1 MKLVILSRHVG
12 GDTLKIYDFNGAKN
26 ISGDRIHQARTAI
39 RLSQADL
46 AARMQV
52 NGVTIEREA
61 ISKIETGDRFV
72 TDYEL
77 TVFAK
82 VLGVSMEW
90 LTKTAEEKK
99 Q

>member
-1 MKLVILSRHVG
+1 M
-12 GDTLKIYDFNGAKN
+12 KIYDFDGKKN
-26 ISGDRIHQARTAI
+26 ISGNRIYQARTAR

-82 VLGVSMEW
+82 VLGTTLEW
-90 LTKTAEEKK
+90 LTEQE
-99 Q
+99 

>member
-1 MKLVILSRHVG
+1 M
-12 GDTLKIYDFNGAKN
+12 KIYDFDGEKN
-26 ISGDRIHQARTAI
+26 ISGDRIHQARTAK

-46 AARMQV
+46 AARMQL

-77 TVFAK
+77 MIFARG
-82 VLGVSMEW
+82 LGVSMEW
-90 LTKTAEEKK
+90 LTK
-99 Q
+99 QI

>member
-1 MKLVILSRHVG
+1 MRVYEYEGKR
-12 GDTLKIYDFNGAKN
+12 N
-26 ISGDRIHQARTAI
+26 ISGERIHQRRTTL

-52 NGVTIEREA
+52 RGVTIEREA

-72 TDYEL
+72 TDYEFIIRRL
-77 TVFAK
+77 SFPRYTFAE

-90 LTKTAEEKK
+90 LAGKE
-99 Q
+99 

>member
-1 MKLVILSRHVG
+1 M
-12 GDTLKIYDFNGAKN
+12 KIYDYDGKKN
-26 ISGDRIHQARTAI
+26 ISGDRIHQMRTAM

-46 AARMQV
+46 AARMQI

-77 TVFAK
+77 MVFAK
-82 VLGVSMEW
+82 VLKVSVEW
-90 LTKTAEEKK
+90 LIDPDRQK

>member
-1 MKLVILSRHVG
+1 M
-12 GDTLKIYDFNGAKN
+12 KIYDFGGAKN
-26 ISGDRIHQARTAI
+26 ISGDHIHQARTAM

-61 ISKIETGDRFV
+61 ISKIETGSRFV

-77 TVFAK
+77 LIFAK
-82 VLGVSMEW
+82 VLSVSMEW
-90 LTKTAEEKK
+90 LTGQTHEDD
-99 Q
+99 

>member
-1 MKLVILSRHVG
+1 M
-12 GDTLKIYDFNGAKN
+12 KIYDFAGAKN
-26 ISGDRIHQARTAI
+26 ISGSRIHQARAAL
-39 RLSQADL
+39 RLSQAEL

-72 TDYEL
+72 TYYEL
-77 TVFAK
+77 MVFAK

-90 LTKTAEEKK
+90 LIGQEP
-99 Q
+99 

>member
-1 MKLVILSRHVG
+1 LR
-12 GDTLKIYDFNGAKN
+12 IYDFNGEKN

-39 RLSQADL
+39 RLSQSDL

-77 TVFAK
+77 LMFAK

-90 LTKTAEEKK
+90 LVKTTDAGKE
-99 Q
+99 

>member
-1 MKLVILSRHVG
+1 M
-12 GDTLKIYDFNGAKN
+12 KIYDFDGEKN
-26 ISGDRIHQARTAI
+26 ISGDRIHQARTAM

-46 AARMQV
+46 AARMQL

-77 TVFAK
+77 MVFAK
-82 VLGVSMEW
+82 VLQVSMDW
-90 LTKTAEEKK
+90 LVGQEQREL
-99 Q
+99 

>member
-1 MKLVILSRHVG
+1 M
-12 GDTLKIYDFNGAKN
+12 KIYDFDGEKN
-26 ISGDRIHQARTAI
+26 ISGDRIHQARTAM

-77 TVFAK
+77 MVFAK
-82 VLGVSMEW
+82 VLGVSVEW
-90 LTKTAEEKK
+90 LIGQDKK
-99 Q
+99 EQ

>member
-1 MKLVILSRHVG
+1 M
-12 GDTLKIYDFNGAKN
+12 KIYDFEGKKN
-26 ISGDRIHQARTAI
+26 ISGDRIHQARTAL

-77 TVFAK
+77 MVFAA
-82 VLGVSMEW
+82 VLGVSVEW
-90 LTKTAEEKK
+90 LVTQEKK
-99 Q
+99 EQ